1 MHIPWAS
8 PHDDEQQHSWA
19 RHCYCDIQARRALAL
34 RPRRV
39 QCLSC
44 RLECPHRMRIFFAHK
59 YFQLLRVTVT
69 IFTHNTGWQYCNLQQ
84 CLFLWNSSHHE
95 WASKRAKMTENV
107 KNQHWEFSQTPLERK
122 KAPKQKYAPLSL
134 FFSLWPTMQFFAH
147 NTTQER
153 MRSMVSPAI
162 VALPRW
168 NEPKS
173 AAPITL
179 NSRLQFHYCLLVCM
193 FAIDSKL
200 KWNYKQI
207 LQLSLFALRQKLK
220 SAIESNNNKKKKK
233 NETRRR
239 ICVCVRTELCCT
251 LHPVAVGTVE

>member
-122 KAPKQKYAPLSL
+122 KSTKAEICSSLSL
-134 FFSLWPTMQFFAH
+134 FLSVANHAILRPQH
-147 NTTQER
+147 NTGADAVDGLACHCGFASLER
-153 MRSMVSPAI
+153 TEVSCSNYPQFPPAI
-162 VALPRW
+162 
-168 NEPKS
+168 S
-173 AAPITL
+173 
-179 NSRLQFHYCLLVCM
+179 LLFVGLYVCHRQQ
-193 FAIDSKL
+193 IKVKL
-200 KWNYKQI
+200 
-207 LQLSLFALRQKLK
+207 
-220 SAIESNNNKKKKK
+220 
-233 NETRRR
+233 
-239 ICVCVRTELCCT
+239 
-251 LHPVAVGTVE
+251 